1 MGNELNDLVTLAV
14 SKVTSTASVKAAK
27 DGIAVGN
34 HQVNCLVRVQGNITL
49 GEEYEQEFWQISKP
63 ERTVLALVCAV
74 NGTTADKIT
83 QEQYDRILDDVEGRF
98 HEISDKEAERFKSDR
113 VKTIKKLREP
123 CLKMAA
129 GKLTGKVK
137 AEIVEEV
144 EV

>member
-1 MGNELNDLVTLAV
+1 MGNALDALATLAL
-14 SKVTSTASVKAAK
+14 SKTTTTAKVKDAK
-27 DGIAVGN
+27 GEVAVGT
-34 HQVNCLVRVQGNITL
+34 HKVNCLVRVQGDITL

-63 ERTVLALVCAV
+63 ERTVLALVCAM

-98 HEISDKEAERFKSDR
+98 HEISDKEAARFKSDR

-123 CLKMAA
+123 TLQMAA